1 MYLPIKISRKTGK
14 QVEIVEALLDSGASG
29 KFIDQD
35 YAWKIHAKRKDLERP
50 IQVYNVDGMPN
61 KKGTITQYVEL
72 EFEIHERKGKHW
84 LLVTGLG
91 NQQII
96 LGFTW
101 LK

>member
-1 MYLPIKISRKTGK
+1 MYLPIRISSDNEEGI
-14 QVEIVEALLDSGASG
+14 EIVEGLLDSGASG

-35 YAWKIHAKRKDLERP
+35 FAQDIHAEKKDLEKP
-50 IQVYNVDGMPN
+50 IQVYNVDGTLN
-61 KKGTITQYVEL
+61 KRGTITQYVEL
-72 EFEIHERKGKHW
+72 ELEIHERKQKHQ